1 MDKFYKKNNKSSD
14 KQSHKSSDKDKFRK
28 KTDNHNNI
36 KKNIT
41 PINDLNPIYI
51 ETKPNYAIN
60 INDLEHNTKNI
71 NLNSNRSSNIYNQNF
86 NNQSQQQFY
95 QQSQQYQ
102 QTQQQYYQQSQQYQ
116 QTQQSQQYYQ
126 QPQQYQQT
134 QQYQQPQQYQ
144 QQYYQQSLQP
154 EQYQQ
159 SEQYQQQYY
168 QESQQPEQ
176 SQQQY
181 QLQYSNQKHEDNKYL
196 EDDDEKIFEIPDISN
211 KPSKKNDNNLVND
224 FFSKDNE
231 LREAENIL
239 NLSGDYNKN
248 DLNTNYK
255 KLAFI
260 NHPDKGGN
268 KYIFDLIVKSY
279 QIINNDLSRRQKI
292 REETPVYNSKYNPND
307 AIHKD
312 GGSFQNIH
320 LNKDKFNINK
330 FNEVFEQINKNID
343 DPNNRGYGSSMMQS
357 SKNRDDL
364 NINRIDNINKN
375 NFNEIFIK
383 NNNNAVTIYRD
394 PEFLLSNGS
403 SNFSELGVNE
413 INDFSGKNYTDY
425 QKAFQQEFINPDKF
439 NIPRYRNI
447 EEYKNFR
454 DRNIMENVDEFK
466 KQEESMKELERQRE
480 DARIKMIQRQ
490 DDLYRQN
497 FEQFNRMFIR

>member
-1 MDKFYKKNNKSSD
+1 MDKFYKKSNKSSD
-14 KQSHKSSDKDKFRK
+14 KHSNKNNDKFRK
-28 KTDNHNNI
+28 KNDSKNTI
-36 KKNIT
+36 KKNILPMT
-41 PINDLNPIYI
+41 NDSNPIYI
-51 ETKPNYAIN
+51 ETKPSLGIN
-60 INDLEHNTKNI
+60 INDLEQNTKNI
-71 NLNSNRSSNIYNQNF
+71 NLNSNRSTNIYNQNF
-86 NNQSQQQFY
+86 SNYSQDNNQYYLTNQE
-95 QQSQQYQ
+95 
-102 QTQQQYYQQSQQYQ
+102 QQYYQTNQE
-116 QTQQSQQYYQ
+116 QQYYQ
-126 QPQQYQQT
+126 TNQE
-134 QQYQQPQQYQ
+134 QQYQQPIHNYQQYQ
-144 QQYYQQSLQP
+144 QPIQ
-154 EQYQQ
+154 QYQQ
-159 SEQYQQQYY
+159 YQQPIQQYQQ
-168 QESQQPEQ
+168 PI
-176 SQQQY
+176 QQY
-181 QLQYSNQKHEDNKYL
+181 QQEYHQQNYNNRSIEKYGNQSDEEFLEIPNISVNNNNKSSKNMQSNHMQSNQ
-196 EDDDEKIFEIPDISN
+196 
-211 KPSKKNDNNLVND
+211 NDNNLVND

-279 QIINNDLSRRQKI
+279 QIINTDLSRRQKI
-292 REETPVYNSKYNPND
+292 REETPVYNSKYNPNN

-343 DPNNRGYGSSMMQS
+343 DPNNRGYGSSMVQS
-357 SKNRDDL
+357 SKNRDDP
-364 NINRIDNINKN
+364 NISRIDNINKN

-383 NNNNAVTIYRD
+383 NNNNAVTVYRD
-394 PEFLLSNGS
+394 PEFLLSNAS
-403 SNFSELGVNE
+403 SNFSELGVEE

-425 QKAFQQEFINPDKF
+425 QRAFQQEFINPDKF
-439 NIPRYRNI
+439 DIPRYRNI

>member
-1 MDKFYKKNNKSSD
+1 MDKFYKKSNKSSD
-14 KQSHKSSDKDKFRK
+14 KHSHKNNDKFRK
-28 KTDNHNNI
+28 KNDNHNTI
-36 KKNIT
+36 KKNILPMT
-41 PINDLNPIYI
+41 NDSNPIYI
-51 ETKPNYAIN
+51 ETKPSLGIN
-60 INDLEHNTKNI
+60 INDLEQNTKNI
-71 NLNSNRSSNIYNQNF
+71 NLNSNRSTNIYNQNF
-86 NNQSQQQFY
+86 SNYSEDNNQYY
-95 QQSQQYQ
+95 QTNQELQYYQTNQELQYQ
-102 QTQQQYYQQSQQYQ
+102 QPIQNY
-116 QTQQSQQYYQ
+116 
-126 QPQQYQQT
+126 
-134 QQYQQPQQYQ
+134 QQYQQPIQQYQ
-144 QQYYQQSLQP
+144 QYQQPIQ
-154 EQYQQ
+154 QYQQ
-159 SEQYQQQYY
+159 PIQQYQQPIQ
-168 QESQQPEQ
+168 QEYHQQNYNNRSIEKYANQ
-176 SQQQY
+176 SDEEFLEIPNISVNNNNKSSKNMQSNHMQ
-181 QLQYSNQKHEDNKYL
+181 SNQ
-196 EDDDEKIFEIPDISN
+196 
-211 KPSKKNDNNLVND
+211 NDNNLVND

-279 QIINNDLSRRQKI
+279 QIINTDLSRRQKI
-292 REETPVYNSKYNPND
+292 REETPVYNSKYNPNN

-343 DPNNRGYGSSMMQS
+343 DPNNRGYGSSMVQS
-357 SKNRDDL
+357 SKNRDDP
-364 NINRIDNINKN
+364 NISRIDNINKN

-383 NNNNAVTIYRD
+383 NNNNAVTVYRD
-394 PEFLLSNGS
+394 PEFLLSNAS
-403 SNFSELGVNE
+403 SNFSELGVEE

-425 QKAFQQEFINPDKF
+425 QRAFQQEFINPDKF
-439 NIPRYRNI
+439 DIPRYRNI